1 MADCEIGNDTW
12 IFAVANSEDSTGS
25 YNETVYV
32 LQMQLN
38 GKIDKLKMFSS
49 GSGYVTQAD
58 DIFFNADRD
67 YLVLS
72 GVAEYDLGYNNP
84 MMFLMVIDAPSF
96 VPNFFRTYTPG
107 IVSQIKR
114 TIYDKDNLSFFS
126 LFYFLDHDDTILK
139 WGVLQLEE
147 FAGTVTWGRYLNS
160 PGRILL

>member
-1 MADCEIGNDTW
+1 
-12 IFAVANSEDSTGS
+12 
-25 YNETVYV
+25 
-32 LQMQLN
+32 MQLN

-84 MMFLMVIDAPSF
+84 MMFLMVIDAPTF

-107 IVSQIKR
+107 IVS
-114 TIYDKDNLSFFS
+114 
-126 LFYFLDHDDTILK
+126 
-139 WGVLQLEE
+139 
-147 FAGTVTWGRYLNS
+147 
-160 PGRILL
+160 